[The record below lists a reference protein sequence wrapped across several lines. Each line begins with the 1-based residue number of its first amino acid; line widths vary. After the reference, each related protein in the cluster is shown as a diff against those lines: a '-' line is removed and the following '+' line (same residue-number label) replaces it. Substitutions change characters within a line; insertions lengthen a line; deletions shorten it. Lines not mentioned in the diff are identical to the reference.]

1 MPIAPTMR
9 APTMSVR
16 IALPPVAEML
26 TPPVVVPEL
35 ITAASPPL
43 SVDAKMPIPP
53 GPFAALLPEFIA
65 VALPPFCVSAKM
77 PIPPDPFAALLPEL
91 FAVAV
96 PPPFVTA
103 SMPIPLG
110 PFAALVPE
118 LLAVA
123 LPTVAVTAT
132 MPIPLITFAALTP
145 ELLAVASPLMPVL
158 ASMPTPRAPFA
169 ALLPELLAVASPPR
183 CPTEG
188 AVRGVAAEIAGRGI
202 AAAGRLRLKAFG
214 GSGISHRVV
223 LVGTRGSVSEKSPG
237 IALGVAG
244 IGAGAVS
251 WRGRADKLRRCRRRN
266 QRQGCQDDGVR
277 TQTRHW

>member
-53 GPFAALLPEFIA
+53 GPFAALLPELIA
-65 VALPPFCVSAKM
+65 VALPPLVVCAKM
-77 PIPPDPFAALLPEL
+77 PISPDPFAALLPEL

-110 PFAALVPE
+110 PFAALVPELLAVASPPKPPADATMPSRPPVLAPE

-169 ALLPELLAVASPPR
+169 ALLQELLAVAAPPF
-183 CPTEG
+183 CVTASTP
-188 AVRGVAAEIAGRGI
+188 
-202 AAAGRLRLKAFG
+202 
-214 GSGISHRVV
+214 H
-223 LVGTRGSVSEKSPG
+223 
-237 IALGVAG
+237 
-244 IGAGAVS
+244 
-251 WRGRADKLRRCRRRN
+251 RGRRSRRCCRNCWPWHCRRRSFAT
-266 QRQGCQDDGVR
+266 QSLWRFRYWSPCRSGWHPRCQ
-277 TQTRHW
+277 